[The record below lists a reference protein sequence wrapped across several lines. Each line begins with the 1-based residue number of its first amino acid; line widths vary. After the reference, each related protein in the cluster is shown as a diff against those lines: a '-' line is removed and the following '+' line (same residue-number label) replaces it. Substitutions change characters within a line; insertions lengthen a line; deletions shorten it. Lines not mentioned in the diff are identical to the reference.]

1 MHAGLAEGVRVM
13 VYLELWYFEIGGEII
28 MERIAQ
34 GQGSQL
40 HARVIVPFELWNFE
54 LWSLDCIY
62 MRDVG

>member
-1 MHAGLAEGVRVM
+1 M
-13 VYLELWYFEIGGEII
+13 VYIELWYFEIGGEII

>member
-1 MHAGLAEGVRVM
+1 M
-13 VYLELWYFEIGGEII
+13 VYLKLWHFEIGGVII

-34 GQGSQL
+34 GKGSQL
-40 HARVIVPFELWNFE
+40 HARVIVPFELWYFE

>member
-13 VYLELWYFEIGGEII
+13 VYLKLWHFEIGGVII

-34 GQGSQL
+34 GKGSQL
-40 HARVIVPFELWNFE
+40 HARVIVPFELWYFE